1 VLPVIPSQRQV
12 SRLLPVVSNRTGR
25 YDCAQIMNG
34 KEVVPFFGNAGR
46 HSHGCAFA
54 ALVLK
59 GGYEESGD
67 AGRFDVREGDVI
79 LHQRF
84 EAHCNRGS
92 PLGAVILHVALPG
105 DADFQAGAGQ
115 LTDPDLIA
123 REAERSPASA
133 AALLLQNTRMKQPRF
148 RDWPEQLAAELSR
161 NTALNLTSWSHEQ
174 GIAPW
179 TVSRGFES
187 VFGVSPSAFRV
198 AARARHAWH
207 AIRTTSEPLVDIAA
221 RLGFADQAHMSR
233 SVKYLTGNAPRVW
246 RTCK

>member
-1 VLPVIPSQRQV
+1 
-12 SRLLPVVSNRTGR
+12 
-25 YDCAQIMNG
+25 MNG
-34 KEVVPFFGNAGR
+34 KEVVPSFGNAGR
-46 HSHGCAFA
+46 HSHGYAFA

-92 PLGAVILHVALPG
+92 PAGAVILHIALPG
-105 DADFQAGAGQ
+105 YADFQSGAAR
-115 LTDPDLIA
+115 LADPDLVA
-123 REAERSPASA
+123 RVARRSPLRA
-133 AALLLQNTRMKQPRF
+133 AALLLQTAQMQQPRI
-148 RDWPEQLAAELSR
+148 RDWPEQLAAELAH
-161 NTALNLTSWSHEQ
+161 NTLLNLTVWSNEH

-187 VFGVSPSAFRV
+187 VFGVSPSAFRA
-198 AARARHAWH
+198 AARTRRAWQE
-207 AIRTTSEPLVDIAA
+207 IRTSGEPLADIAA
-221 RLGFADQAHMSR
+221 RLGFADQAHMTR
-233 SVKYLTGNAPRVW
+233 SVRDLTGSAPRAW